1 MSAVFKAC
9 LLAFRD
15 IWSPRML
22 LLAVWPMLAALTLW
36 FVLAWFYWA
45 QWTYWLSNWLQAS
58 IVADWL
64 PGGGVLEI
72 AHYIAWALVVLLMLP
87 AVLATAGMLAAVL
100 VMPVIVAFVARRNYP
115 ALARRRGGGFAGSC
129 LNAVA
134 AIAVF
139 AVLWLL
145 TLPLWM
151 AFAPGALLLVLI
163 SGWLIQR
170 LFRYDALAE
179 HADAAELQ
187 ALCAS
192 SRGGFF
198 LLGVLVSLTYTV
210 PLVNLFAPV
219 LGGLA
224 FTHYALA
231 RLAVLRTAPQSGA

>member
-1 MSAVFKAC
+1 M
-9 LLAFRD
+9 
-15 IWSPRML
+15 
-22 LLAVWPMLAALTLW
+22 
-36 FVLAWFYWA
+36 
-45 QWTYWLSNWLQAS
+45 
-58 IVADWL
+58 
-64 PGGGVLEI
+64 
-72 AHYIAWALVVLLMLP
+72 
-87 AVLATAGMLAAVL
+87 
-100 VMPVIVAFVARRNYP
+100 
-115 ALARRRGGGFAGSC
+115 
-129 LNAVA
+129 
-134 AIAVF
+134 F